1 MSIKNQI
8 LNIFFPKKCPF
19 CGKLLTA
26 AEKTICDKCKTSLP
40 YRPEGKVKEHING
53 FDCAVTFYYEDMV
66 KEGIRAL
73 KFHRIPTRASAFA
86 PYLAQTAAEHLGGE
100 FDAITFV
107 PISRWRNFTRGF
119 DQSQLL
125 AEETAKIWNA
135 KSEKILV
142 KVRNNP
148 PQSSVKTPAQRRANV
163 LGIYRVRRDANIRGR
178 RFLLIDDVLTTGS
191 TMGECAEVLL
201 QAGAQ
206 SVVCLA
212 LAGGHRSSKPV
223 E

>member
-19 CGKLLTA
+19 CGKLLTT
-26 AEKTICDKCKTSLP
+26 AERNICDKCKTSLP
-40 YRPEGKVKEHING
+40 YRPEGKVKQTLSG

-73 KFHRIPTRASAFA
+73 KFHRIPTRAAAFA
-86 PYLAQTAAEHLGGE
+86 PYLAQTAAEHLSGE

-125 AEETAKIWNA
+125 AEETAKIWEA
-135 KSEKILV
+135 KAEKILV

-163 LGIYRVRRDANIRGR
+163 LGAYRVRRDANVRGR

-191 TMGECAEVLL
+191 TIGECAEVLL